1 MADPHRKGMGQM
13 QLNQTDEIGF
23 THHALARIRQRGVR
37 SEALSLVLAE
47 ADQQHYV
54 GGGAI
59 AERISRDKR
68 KRLQRTGIACTLLD
82 AACQLVVVFAE
93 DGAVMTVISHPSHR
107 GRVYLGGELAN
118 PRRRVM
124 RNR

>member
-1 MADPHRKGMGQM
+1 M

-47 ADQQHYV
+47 ADQQHHI
-54 GGGAI
+54 GGGAV

-68 KRLQRTGIACTLLD
+68 KSLQRSGVSCTVLE

-107 GRVYLGGELAN
+107 GRVYLGGEVTK
-118 PRRRVM
+118 PRRRVV
-124 RNR
+124 RTRR